1 VKAIK
6 KQRLDRK
13 RAENEIIVE
22 NMTEEEYSIKL
33 MV

>member
-1 VKAIK
+1 MRVKVAKMCESSK

-22 NMTEEEYSIKL
+22 DMI
-33 MV
+33 